1 MYAMDSAVHTEHS
14 SEPRRSR
21 RESWHRRW
29 QSPTSPS
36 TDATD
41 DASAAPD
48 AGDFAD

>member
-29 QSPTSPS
+29 QSPTQA
-36 TDATD
+36 TTD
-41 DASAAPD
+41 DQTATAAPD
-48 AGDFAD
+48 ADDFAD